1 MVFQKVAVI
10 LSEIMEID
18 SEEITPETKLTAD
31 NGIEAI
37 SIAKLVILCEKKFGI
52 TIHDEDV
59 HSFKCVNDIVKY
71 IEKAQSEA

>member
-1 MVFQKVAVI
+1 MVFQKIAEI

-18 SEEITPETKLTAD
+18 AEEITPETKLTAD

-37 SIAKLVILCEKKFGI
+37 SIAKLVILCENRLRI
-52 TIHDEDV
+52 TIHDEYV
-59 HSFKCVNDIVKY
+59 HSFISVNDIVKY